1 MTCCDLTP
9 AHVRA
14 IAPYQPGKPISELA
28 RELGLSEADIVKL
41 ASNENPLGPSPLAL
55 AAAQD
60 ALFDMA
66 LYPDGAGFAL
76 KARLASAKWHVAA
89 NQIVLGNGSNDVLD
103 MAARAFLSP
112 GTSSVYAQHAF
123 AVYPIATQTV
133 GAQGIAVA
141 AKNYGHD
148 LDAMRAAIRDDTRV
162 LWIANPNN
170 PTGTFLPWAEV
181 EAFLE
186 TVPPQVLVVLDEAY
200 GEFLPPAERCDT
212 TAWLARFPNL
222 LIVRTF
228 SKAYGLAG
236 LRVGYGLGSAEVID
250 MLNRVRHPFNV
261 NAPALAA
268 AEAALDDVDFLAR
281 SYALNTAGMAQ
292 LAAGLSALGVDSVP
306 SHGNFLLVHIGDAAQ
321 INSELLKRGV
331 IVRPVANYGLPE
343 FLRVSVGLAGQNA
356 RFPSMLGKPVCD
368 HRHAC
373 HRRRRPDRRLVCA
386 GAETGWRS
394 ARSDRRRAHAGESEC
409 RD

>member
-1 MTCCDLTP
+1 MNCCELIP

-28 RELGLSEADIVKL
+28 RELGLNEADIVKL

-66 LYPDGAGFAL
+66 LYPDGAGFSL
-76 KARLASAKWHVAA
+76 KAKLATQWSVAA

-103 MAARAFLSP
+103 MAARAFLAP
-112 GTSSVYAQHAF
+112 GTSAVYAQHAF

-133 GAQGIAVA
+133 GAHGIAVP
-141 AKNYGHD
+141 AKDYGHD
-148 LDAMRAAIRDDTRV
+148 LIAMRAAIRDDTRV

-186 TVPPQVLVVLDEAY
+186 TVPQQVLVVLDEAY

-212 TAWLARFPNL
+212 AAWLARFPNL

-268 AEAALDDVDFLAR
+268 AEAALDDADFLAR
-281 SYALNTAGMAQ
+281 SYALNAAGMAQ
-292 LAAGLSALGVDSVP
+292 LAAGLAGLGVDVVP
-306 SHGNFLLVHIGDAAQ
+306 SKGNFLLAKVGDAAR
-321 INSELLKRGV
+321 INTELLKRGV

-343 FLRVSVGLAGQNA
+343 FLRVSVGLLGQNT
-356 RFPSMLGKPVCD
+356 RFLDALK
-368 HRHAC
+368 AC
-373 HRRRRPDRRLVCA
+373 L
-386 GAETGWRS
+386 
-394 ARSDRRRAHAGESEC
+394 
-409 RD
+409 